1 MDCRTKA
8 NEMIRAIS
16 VLVLMAEIVQ
26 GAVTPPLSTAEQ
38 VKNHWAFQPVK
49 EIVPPNVKRPNRAR
63 TQVDLFVLARL
74 EAKGWEPFPRAD
86 RRTLIRRAYLDLTGL
101 APSFAEVQTFVADD
115 SPEAWSKLIDRL
127 LASPHYGERWAR
139 HWLDV
144 ARYADNKGYVG
155 VGVDRL
161 YPYSYTYRDYVVR
174 AFNEDLPYN
183 RFILEQLAADK
194 LDIGDDKRPLAAM
207 GYLTLGRRFLNR
219 EDDIIDDRID
229 VVTRGFMAITVTCA
243 RCHDHKYDPIPTAD
257 YYSLHGVFASSHE
270 PKELPLLGKGSLP
283 PQHTAYLKEQQ
294 RQQAVIDKLIDD
306 TYAKGRADLRRRAG
320 EYLGAVHDVETGNL
334 NKEAGVQLLTKRKL
348 NIISA
353 LNWQRALAQWKVEK
367 HPVFL
372 AWHQLEGAGNPLVKR
387 ATNRTAQLKIYSDLF
402 VEVECKWN
410 ALRKKNQ
417 NAIALADANWEA
429 IRQVLH
435 AKGTPANVPETL
447 AEGDRNS
454 LLFGQRNK
462 LKNLRSNLGKLAATH
477 PGAPPRAHVM
487 LDNSRATEPYIFV
500 RGNKRNRGAKV
511 PRQFLEHFSS
521 DRKPFIQGSGRLELA
536 RAIVDPKNPLT
547 ARVLVNRVW
556 AHHFGHGLVAT
567 PSDFGLR
574 AQPPS
579 HPLLL
584 DWLAARFVDD
594 GWSIKKLHRQIML
607 SATYQQSSNNR
618 SEYLRVDPANSML
631 WKMNRQRLTFEALR
645 DGILQASGQL
655 DRTLGGRPVNI
666 TKHPTTPRRTVYG
679 FIDRQNLP
687 ALFRTFDFANPD
699 AHCPKR
705 FENTVPQQALFL
717 MNSPFLAGQSEKV
730 RVLIAVKGPY
740 GQAQVKGLYQKIL
753 QRNPTDL
760 EILDALKFLTRADGV
775 NQNNAFNQLAQV
787 LFLSNEF
794 GFVD

>member
-1 MDCRTKA
+1 
-8 NEMIRAIS
+8 
-16 VLVLMAEIVQ
+16 
-26 GAVTPPLSTAEQ
+26 
-38 VKNHWAFQPVK
+38 
-49 EIVPPNVKRPNRAR
+49 
-63 TQVDLFVLARL
+63 
-74 EAKGWEPFPRAD
+74 
-86 RRTLIRRAYLDLTGL
+86 
-101 APSFAEVQTFVADD
+101 
-115 SPEAWSKLIDRL
+115 
-127 LASPHYGERWAR
+127 
-139 HWLDV
+139 
-144 ARYADNKGYVG
+144 
-155 VGVDRL
+155 
-161 YPYSYTYRDYVVR
+161 
-174 AFNEDLPYN
+174 
-183 RFILEQLAADK
+183 
-194 LDIGDDKRPLAAM
+194 
-207 GYLTLGRRFLNR
+207 
-219 EDDIIDDRID
+219 
-229 VVTRGFMAITVTCA
+229 
-243 RCHDHKYDPIPTAD
+243 
-257 YYSLHGVFASSHE
+257 
-270 PKELPLLGKGSLP
+270 
-283 PQHTAYLKEQQ
+283 
-294 RQQAVIDKLIDD
+294 
-306 TYAKGRADLRRRAG
+306 
-320 EYLGAVHDVETGNL
+320 
-334 NKEAGVQLLTKRKL
+334 
-348 NIISA
+348 
-353 LNWQRALAQWKVEK
+353 
-367 HPVFL
+367 
-372 AWHQLEGAGNPLVKR
+372 
-387 ATNRTAQLKIYSDLF
+387 
-402 VEVECKWN
+402 
-410 ALRKKNQ
+410 
-417 NAIALADANWEA
+417 
-429 IRQVLH
+429 
-435 AKGTPANVPETL
+435 
-447 AEGDRNS
+447 
-454 LLFGQRNK
+454 
-462 LKNLRSNLGKLAATH
+462 
-477 PGAPPRAHVM
+477 
-487 LDNSRATEPYIFV
+487 
-500 RGNKRNRGAKV
+500 
-511 PRQFLEHFSS
+511 
-521 DRKPFIQGSGRLELA
+521 
-536 RAIVDPKNPLT
+536 VDPKNPLT

-687 ALFRTFDFANPD
+687 ALFRTVDFANPD

>member
-1 MDCRTKA
+1 
-8 NEMIRAIS
+8 MIRAIS

-194 LDIGDDKRPLAAM
+194 LDLGDDKRPLAAM

-402 VEVECKWN
+402 VEVERKWN

>member
-1 MDCRTKA
+1 
-8 NEMIRAIS
+8 
-16 VLVLMAEIVQ
+16 
-26 GAVTPPLSTAEQ
+26 
-38 VKNHWAFQPVK
+38 
-49 EIVPPNVKRPNRAR
+49 
-63 TQVDLFVLARL
+63 
-74 EAKGWEPFPRAD
+74 
-86 RRTLIRRAYLDLTGL
+86 
-101 APSFAEVQTFVADD
+101 
-115 SPEAWSKLIDRL
+115 
-127 LASPHYGERWAR
+127 
-139 HWLDV
+139 
-144 ARYADNKGYVG
+144 
-155 VGVDRL
+155 
-161 YPYSYTYRDYVVR
+161 VR

-402 VEVECKWN
+402 VEVERKWN

>member
-1 MDCRTKA
+1 
-8 NEMIRAIS
+8 MIRAIS

-402 VEVECKWN
+402 VEVERKWN

>member
-63 TQVDLFVLARL
+63 TPVDLFVLARL

-194 LDIGDDKRPLAAM
+194 LDLGDDKRPLAAM

-402 VEVECKWN
+402 VEVERKWN

-429 IRQVLH
+429 IRRVLH

>member
-1 MDCRTKA
+1 
-8 NEMIRAIS
+8 MIRAFS
-16 VLVLMAEIVQ
+16 VLGFIAVLAQ
-26 GAVTPPLSTAEQ
+26 GAITPPLSTAEQ
-38 VKNHWAFQPVK
+38 VENHWAFQPVEK
-49 EIVPPNVKRPNRAR
+49 IVPPKVKHSNRAR
-63 TQVDLFVLARL
+63 TPVDLFVLARL
-74 EAKGWEPFPRAD
+74 EAKGWEPSLRAD

-101 APSFAEVQTFVADD
+101 APSFAEVQTFVSDD
-115 SPEAWSKLIDRL
+115 SPEAWPKLIDRL

-183 RFILEQLAADK
+183 RFVLEQMAADQ
-194 LDIGDDKRPLAAM
+194 LDLGEDKRPLAAM

-219 EDDIIDDRID
+219 QDDIIDDRID

-283 PQHTAYLKEQQ
+283 PQHAAYLKERK
-294 RQQAVIDKLIDD
+294 RQQAVIDQLIRD
-306 TYAKGRADLRRRAG
+306 TYAKGRAELRRRAG
-320 EYLGAVHDVETGNL
+320 GYLAAVHDVKTRGL
-334 NKEAGVQLLTKRKL
+334 DKKAAVQLLTKRKL
-348 NIISA
+348 NIVSA
-353 LNWQRALAQWKVEK
+353 LNWQRALARWKVEK

-372 AWHQLEGAGNPLVKR
+372 AWHQLEGAGNPLVQR

-402 VEVECKWN
+402 VEVERKWI
-410 ALRKKNQ
+410 ALRKENP
-417 NAIALADANWEA
+417 NAVALVDPNWEA

-435 AKGTPANVPETL
+435 AKGTPADVPETL
-447 AEGDRNS
+447 AEGDPNS
-454 LLFGQRNK
+454 LLFGQRNT
-462 LKNLRSNLGKLAATH
+462 LKNRRSSLGKLAATH
-477 PGAPPRAHVM
+477 PGAPPRAHVL
-487 LDNSRATEPYIFV
+487 LDNPRATEPYIFV
-500 RGNKRNRGAKV
+500 RGNKGNRGATV
-511 PRQFLEHFSS
+511 PRRFLEHFSP
-521 DRKPFIQGSGRLELA
+521 DRKSFTQGSGRLELA
-536 RAIVDPKNPLT
+536 RAIVDPQNPLT

-584 DWLAARFVDD
+584 DWLAARFVSE
-594 GWSIKKLHRQIML
+594 GWSIKKLQRQIML
-607 SATYQQSSNNR
+607 SATYQQSSNIR
-618 SEYLRVDPANSML
+618 PEYLRVDPANSLL
-631 WKMNRQRLTFEALR
+631 WKMNRQRLTFEAMR

-666 TKHPTTPRRTVYG
+666 TQHPSPPRRTVYG

-699 AHCPKR
+699 THCPKR
-705 FENTVPQQALFL
+705 YENTVPQQALFL
-717 MNSPFLAGQSEKV
+717 MNSPFLAAQSEKI
-730 RVLIAVKGPY
+730 RVSITIKAPY
-740 GQAQVKGLYQKIL
+740 GQAQVKSLYQRIL
-753 QRNPTDL
+753 QREPTEL
-760 EILDALKFLTRADGV
+760 ELLDALKFLIRSDGID
-775 NQNNAFNQLAQV
+775 QSNAFNQLAQI

>member
-1 MDCRTKA
+1 
-8 NEMIRAIS
+8 MIRAIS

-402 VEVECKWN
+402 VEVERKWN

-429 IRQVLH
+429 IRRVLH

>member
-1 MDCRTKA
+1 
-8 NEMIRAIS
+8 MIRAIS

-306 TYAKGRADLRRRAG
+306 TYAKGRADLRCRAG

-402 VEVECKWN
+402 VEVERKWN

-417 NAIALADANWEA
+417 NAIALADAHWEA

-435 AKGTPANVPETL
+435 AKGTPANVPDTL